1 MAIYNPA
8 KLYPLQVYSPV
19 LVYFCSFFGVISIR
33 RGGVRD
39 AGDIVLFS
47 GASAAELRL
56 GEGARLEMPGGHFE
70 AERPTLIELV
80 NDVPGAG
87 QAPIGSSR

>member
-1 MAIYNPA
+1 M
-8 KLYPLQVYSPV
+8 
-19 LVYFCSFFGVISIR
+19 
-33 RGGVRD
+33 RG

-56 GEGARLEMPGGHFE
+56 GEGARREMPGGHFQ

-87 QAPIGSSR
+87 QVPARRQSAAAGSGSRAGLACGTARL